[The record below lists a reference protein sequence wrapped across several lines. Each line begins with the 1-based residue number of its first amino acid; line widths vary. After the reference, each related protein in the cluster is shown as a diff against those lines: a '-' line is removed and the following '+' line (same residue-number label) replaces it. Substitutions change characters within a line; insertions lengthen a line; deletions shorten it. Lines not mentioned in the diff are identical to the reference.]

1 MGAGGLDRILLVEDD
16 KDIAA
21 LVAMVLGEQAGY
33 TVKVCLSARH
43 ALEAVAT
50 FRPQLLVLDVM
61 MPEADGLST
70 LKGLRS
76 LEATRDTPVVFLTAM
91 ADAPDIACYQSV
103 GSLGVIAKPFD
114 PLTLAER
121 VEALWRRRPQAAAS
135 AFNPRFEELRRA
147 YVAELPG
154 RISSLRAAADAVVTK
169 GWDRPLVEWLFLQ
182 AHRLAGSSGIYRMG
196 RLNRAAT
203 VLEQCLKR
211 HLAEPWPPVAPPGE
225 IATLVKAVRRVARE
239 EMRGLPERPA
249 EAAARPARAPRAEAV
264 RRR

>member
-1 MGAGGLDRILLVEDD
+1 MGARDLDRILLVEDD

-21 LVAMVLGEQAGY
+21 LVSMVLGEQAGY

-50 FRPQLLVLDVM
+50 FRPHLLLLDVM

-91 ADAPDIACYQSV
+91 ADAPDLACYASL

-114 PLTLAER
+114 PLTLADR
-121 VEALWRRRPQAAAS
+121 VEGLWRRRPQAAAS

-154 RISSLRAAADAVVTK
+154 RIASLRAAADAVLAN

-182 AHRLAGSSGIYRMG
+182 AHRLAGSSGIYRMA

-211 HLAEPWPPVAPPGE
+211 RLAEPWPPEADPGE
-225 IATLVKAVRRVARE
+225 LATLVKAVRRVARE
-239 EMRGLPERPA
+239 EMRGGEDRGGD
-249 EAAARPARAPRAEAV
+249 AARTARAPRPEAV